1 MFTSICTVRKTV
13 SVYTSEGIL
22 APPDGILNKTEIKYI
37 SGAHV
42 VIY

>member
-1 MFTSICTVRKTV
+1 MQIDFQTAYTVAYFFLV
-13 SVYTSEGIL
+13 P